1 MEEAMV
7 NEEKV
12 KVMTQLAIYEQRE
25 GKQEIKISKYYKHDY
40 MKYHGLNSVIAS
52 TFGFLLIL
60 LCVVVVKIDYIMEH
74 INDLP
79 YKKIFVTILA
89 AYAIFVFLYYV
100 ITLIV
105 AGRKYEKIR
114 EHLIAYN
121 RNLKDLQKIY
131 KEEENASTETI
142 TILEEKEVK
151 KDDATI
157 DF

>member
-1 MEEAMV
+1 MV

-25 GKQEIKISKYYKHDY
+25 SKQEIKISKYYKHDY

-52 TFGFLLIL
+52 TFGFLL
-60 LCVVVVKIDYIMEH
+60 MEH

>member
-1 MEEAMV
+1 
-7 NEEKV
+7 
-12 KVMTQLAIYEQRE
+12 
-25 GKQEIKISKYYKHDY
+25 
-40 MKYHGLNSVIAS
+40 
-52 TFGFLLIL
+52 
-60 LCVVVVKIDYIMEH
+60 MEH

-79 YKKIFVTILA
+79 YKKILVTTLA
-89 AYAIFVFLYYV
+89 AYAVFVFLYYV

-105 AGRKYEKIR
+105 TGRKYEKIR

>member
-1 MEEAMV
+1 MV

-25 GKQEIKISKYYKHDY
+25 SKQEIKISKYYKHDY

-79 YKKIFVTILA
+79 YKKILVTTLA
-89 AYAIFVFLYYV
+89 AYAVFVFLYYV

-105 AGRKYEKIR
+105 TGRKY
-114 EHLIAYN
+114 
-121 RNLKDLQKIY
+121 D
-131 KEEENASTETI
+131 
-142 TILEEKEVK
+142 
-151 KDDATI
+151 
-157 DF
+157 